1 MEEPGVNNMSEIAEN
16 KIIELTGSITVRELS
31 ERINASPIDVIKNL
45 MANGVMAN
53 INQMIDFD
61 TAAIIASEFG
71 YEATL
76 KPFDVAKEEDTSEI
90 PLWRRLIA
98 TENPSNLI
106 GRPPVVTILGHVDH
120 GKTTL
125 LDAIRQTQVA
135 EGEVGGITQHIGAYQ
150 VHHNGRTI
158 TFLDTP
164 GHAAFSAMRARGAQG
179 ADVVILVIAAD
190 DGVMPQTKEAI
201 AHARA
206 AKVPMIVALNKMDRS
221 NADPER
227 VKQQL
232 AEIGMIPD
240 EWDGDTIIVPLS
252 AIKKE
257 GLDDLLEAILL
268 VSDNLEIIANPQGS
282 VFGTV
287 IEAQIGRGRGV
298 MATLLVQ
305 NGTLEVGDVVVAGTA
320 YGRLK
325 AMFTFQG
332 QPTQK
337 ASPSTPIS
345 VMGLNE
351 VPEAGDLFEVVGSEK
366 EARELIKDRQIAAE
380 ELELSQK
387 GTVSLEQLFERFRL
401 GQTRE
406 LRLIIKA
413 DVQGSL
419 EPIISSVENLGA
431 GEIGVNILHADTGNI
446 SESDVMLASASSA
459 VIIGFNVNPD
469 SAAQRM
475 AETEKISIRTYNII
489 YRLTEDIEKA
499 LKGLLEPEEKQVVI
513 GRAQVLAVFKAS
525 RLGQVAGCRVLE
537 GELRRNGRIRVIRED
552 ADEAIFE
559 GDIASL
565 KRHQEDVRE
574 VRQGFECGVGLRGF
588 NEFVEG
594 DILEC
599 FVVELVAVI

>member
-1 MEEPGVNNMSEIAEN
+1 MSANSEN
-16 KIIELTGSITVRELS
+16 KTIELSGSITVRDLS
-31 ERINASPIDVIKNL
+31 EALKASPIEVIKNL

-61 TAAIIASEFG
+61 TASIVAAEFG
-71 YEATL
+71 YEVIL
-76 KPFDVAKEEDTSEI
+76 KSFEVDTEEEAGEI

-98 TENPSNLI
+98 REDQNTLTD
-106 GRPPVVTILGHVDH
+106 RPPVVTILGHVDH

-125 LDAIRQTQVA
+125 LDAIRLSSVA
-135 EGEVGGITQHIGAYQ
+135 EGEAGGITQHIGAYQ
-150 VHHNGRTI
+150 VSHNERTI

-179 ADVVILVIAAD
+179 ADVVVLVIAAD

-232 AEIGMIPD
+232 AEIGLVPD

-257 GLDDLLEAILL
+257 GLEDMLEAILL
-268 VSDNLEIIANPQGS
+268 VSDNLDIQANPGGE
-282 VFGTV
+282 VFGSV
-287 IEAQIGRGRGV
+287 IEAKIERGRGV
-298 MATLLVQ
+298 MTTLLVQ
-305 NGTLEVGDVVVAGTA
+305 NGTLETGDVVIAGTA
-320 YGRLK
+320 LGKIK
-325 AMFTFQG
+325 AMFNYQG
-332 QPTQK
+332 NSVDQ
-337 ASPSTPIS
+337 ALPSMPVS

-351 VPEAGDLFEVVGSEK
+351 VPEAGDFFRVVDSEK
-366 EARELIKDRQIAAE
+366 TARDIVKDRLVAAE
-380 ELELSQK
+380 EQRQAK
-387 GTVSLEQLFERFRL
+387 KQAMTLEQIFQRFQS
-401 GQTRE
+401 GETKE

-419 EPIISSVENLGA
+419 EPIISSVEELGA

-446 SESDVMLASASSA
+446 SESDVMLASASDA
-459 VIIGFNVNPD
+459 VIVGFNARPD
-469 SAAQRM
+469 SAALRM
-475 AETEKISIRTYNII
+475 AETEGISIRTYNII

-499 LKGLLEPEEKQVVI
+499 LKGLLEPVEQKVVV
-513 GRAQVLAVFKAS
+513 GRAEVLAVFKAS

-537 GELRRNGRIRVIRED
+537 GELRRNGKLQVLRGDSE
-552 ADEAIFE
+552 EPIFV
-559 GDIASL
+559 GDVASL

-588 NEFVEG
+588 NEFEVG
-594 DILEC
+594 DLLEC
-599 FVVELVAVI
+599 FVIESVAVI

>member
-1 MEEPGVNNMSEIAEN
+1 MSENGEN
-16 KIIELTGSITVRELS
+16 KNIELTGSITVRDLS
-31 ERINASPIDVIKNL
+31 EKLKASPIDVIKNL

-61 TAAIIASEFG
+61 TASIVAAEFG
-71 YEATL
+71 YEVTL
-76 KPFDVAKEEDTSEI
+76 KTFETVTEDDTSEI

-98 TENPSNLI
+98 TEDPTNLI
-106 GRPPVVTILGHVDH
+106 DRPPVVTILGHVDH

-125 LDAIRQTQVA
+125 LDAIRETHVA
-135 EGEVGGITQHIGAYQ
+135 EGEAGGITQHIGAYQ
-150 VHHNGRTI
+150 VQHQDRTI

-179 ADVVILVIAAD
+179 ADIVILVIAAD

-232 AEIGMIPD
+232 AEIGLIPD

-252 AIKKE
+252 AIQNK
-257 GLDDLLEAILL
+257 GLDDLLEAINL
-268 VSDNLEIIANPQGS
+268 VSDNLDIIANPEGE

-287 IEAQIGRGRGV
+287 IEARIERGRGV

-332 QPTQK
+332 QNTKK
-337 ASPSTPIS
+337 AEPSTPVS

-351 VPEAGDLFEVVGSEK
+351 VPDAGDLFTITASEK
-366 EARELIKDRQIAAE
+366 EAREIVRERQIAAD
-380 ELELSQK
+380 ELVYAK
-387 GTVSLEQLFERFRL
+387 KRTITLEQIFERFQS
-401 GQTRE
+401 GETRE
-406 LRLIIKA
+406 LCLIIKA

-419 EPIISSVENLGA
+419 EPIISSVEELGA

-446 SESDVMLASASSA
+446 SESDVMLASASDA
-459 VIIGFNVNPD
+459 VIVGFNVQAD
-469 SAAQRM
+469 SPAERL
-475 AETEKISIRTYNII
+475 AETEGISIRTYKII

-499 LKGLLEPEEKQVVI
+499 LKGLLEPEEREVII
-513 GRAQVLAVFKAS
+513 GRAQVLAVFRAS

-537 GELRRNGRIRVIRED
+537 GEIRRNGKIRVIRGED
-552 ADEAIFE
+552 QETFFE
-559 GDIASL
+559 GDVASL
-565 KRHQEDVRE
+565 KRHQDDVRE
-574 VRQGFECGVGLRGF
+574 VRQGFECGIGLRGF
-588 NEFVEG
+588 NDFSEG
-594 DILEC
+594 DLLEC
-599 FVVELVAVI
+599 FITEIVAVI

>member
-1 MEEPGVNNMSEIAEN
+1 MSENDEN
-16 KIIELTGSITVRELS
+16 KNIELSGSITVRDLS
-31 ERINASPIDVIKNL
+31 EKLKASPIDVIKNL

-61 TAAIIASEFG
+61 TASIVAAEFG
-71 YEATL
+71 YEVTL
-76 KPFDVAKEEDTSEI
+76 KTFETVAEDDTSEI

-98 TENPSNLI
+98 TEDPSKLI
-106 GRPPVVTILGHVDH
+106 DRPPVVTILGHVDH

-125 LDAIRQTQVA
+125 LDAIRKTHVA
-135 EGEVGGITQHIGAYQ
+135 EGEAGGITQHIGAYQ
-150 VHHNGRTI
+150 VQHQDRTI
-158 TFLDTP
+158 TFIDTP

-179 ADVVILVIAAD
+179 ADIVILVIAAD

-232 AEIGMIPD
+232 AEIGLIPD

-252 AIKKE
+252 AIQNK
-257 GLDDLLEAILL
+257 GLDDLLEAINL
-268 VSDNLEIIANPQGS
+268 VSDNLDIIANPEGE

-287 IEAQIGRGRGV
+287 IEARIERGRGV

-332 QPTQK
+332 QNTKK
-337 ASPSTPIS
+337 AEPSTPVS

-351 VPEAGDLFEVVGSEK
+351 VPEAGDLFTITASEK
-366 EARELIKDRQIAAE
+366 EAREIVRERQIAAD
-380 ELELSQK
+380 ELVYAK
-387 GTVSLEQLFERFRL
+387 KRTITLEQIFERFQS
-401 GQTRE
+401 GETRE
-406 LRLIIKA
+406 LCLIIKA

-419 EPIISSVENLGA
+419 EPIISSVEELGA

-446 SESDVMLASASSA
+446 SESDVMLASASDA
-459 VIIGFNVNPD
+459 VIVGFNVQPD
-469 SAAQRM
+469 SAAERL
-475 AETEKISIRTYNII
+475 AETEGISIRTYKII

-499 LKGLLEPEEKQVVI
+499 LKGLLEPEEREVII
-513 GRAQVLAVFKAS
+513 GRAQVLAVFRAS

-537 GELRRNGRIRVIRED
+537 GEIRRNGKIRVVRGED
-552 ADEAIFE
+552 QETFFE
-559 GDIASL
+559 GDVASL
-565 KRHQEDVRE
+565 KRHQDDVRE
-574 VRQGFECGVGLRGF
+574 VRQGFECGIGLRGF
-588 NEFVEG
+588 NDFSEG
-594 DILEC
+594 DLLEC
-599 FVVELVAVI
+599 FITEIVAVI

>member
-1 MEEPGVNNMSEIAEN
+1 MSEN
-16 KIIELTGSITVRELS
+16 NNIELTGSITVRDLS
-31 ERINASPIDVIKNL
+31 EKLNASPIDVIKNL

-61 TAAIIASEFG
+61 TASIVASEFG
-71 YEATL
+71 YEVIL
-76 KPFDVAKEEDTSEI
+76 KSYEIDEEEDTSEI

-98 TENPSNLI
+98 RENKAQLVD
-106 GRPPVVTILGHVDH
+106 RPPVVTILGHVDH

-125 LDAIRQTQVA
+125 LDAIRLTNVV
-135 EGEVGGITQHIGAYQ
+135 GDEVGGITQHIGAYQ
-150 VHHNGRTI
+150 VQHDERTI

-179 ADVVILVIAAD
+179 ADVVVLVIAAD

-206 AKVPMIVALNKMDRS
+206 AKVPMIVALNKMDRT

-232 AEIGMIPD
+232 AEIGLVPD

-257 GLDDLLEAILL
+257 GLEDLLEAILL
-268 VSDNLEIIANPQGS
+268 VSDNLEILANPKGD

-287 IEAQIGRGRGV
+287 IEAKIERGRGV

-305 NGTLEVGDVVVAGTA
+305 NGMLNVGDVVVTGTS
-320 YGRLK
+320 YGRIK
-325 AMFTFQG
+325 AMFNFKGVGVRQ
-332 QPTQK
+332 
-337 ASPSTPIS
+337 ASPSTPVS

-351 VPEAGDLFEVVGSEK
+351 VPEAGDWFKIVDSEK
-366 EARELIKDRQIAAE
+366 TARDLVKERENAE
-380 ELELSQK
+380 EEQRQAK
-387 GTVSLEQLFERFRL
+387 KQAMTLEQIFARFQS
-401 GQTRE
+401 GETKE
-406 LRLIIKA
+406 LRLIVKA

-419 EPIISSVENLGA
+419 EPIITSVEELGS

-446 SESDVMLASASSA
+446 SESDVMLAAASDG
-459 VIIGFNVNPD
+459 VIVGFNVHPD
-469 SAAQRM
+469 SPAQRM
-475 AETEKISIRTYNII
+475 AETEGISIRSYNII
-489 YRLTEDIEKA
+489 YRLLEDIEKA
-499 LKGLLEPEEKQVVI
+499 LKGLLEPEERKVI
-513 GRAQVLAVFKAS
+513 VGEAEVLAVFKAS
-525 RLGQVAGCRVLE
+525 RLGQVAGCRVLD
-537 GELRRNGRIRVIRED
+537 GELRRNGKMAVFRGES
-552 ADEAIFE
+552 EEPIFE
-559 GDIASL
+559 GDVASL

-588 NEFVEG
+588 NDFEVG
-594 DILEC
+594 DQLKC
-599 FVVELVAVI
+599 FVIETIAVI

>member
-1 MEEPGVNNMSEIAEN
+1 MSANHEN
-16 KIIELTGSITVRELS
+16 KTIELAGSITVRDLS
-31 ERINASPIDVIKNL
+31 QALKASPIDVIKNL

-53 INQMIDFD
+53 INQLIDFD
-61 TAAIIASEFG
+61 TASIVAAEFG
-71 YEATL
+71 YEVILKSLEVAT
-76 KPFDVAKEEDTSEI
+76 EEDTSEI
-90 PLWRRLIA
+90 PLWRRMIA
-98 TENPSNLI
+98 REDQATLQD
-106 GRPPVVTILGHVDH
+106 RPPVVTILGHVDH

-125 LDAIRQTQVA
+125 LDAIRLTSVA
-135 EGEVGGITQHIGAYQ
+135 AGEVGGITQHIGAYQ
-150 VHHNGRTI
+150 VTHQGRTI

-179 ADVVILVIAAD
+179 ADVVVLVIAAD

-232 AEIGMIPD
+232 AEIGLVPD

-268 VSDNLEIIANPQGS
+268 VSDNLDIQANPEGD
-282 VFGTV
+282 VFGSV
-287 IEAQIGRGRGV
+287 IEAKIERGRGV

-305 NGTLEVGDVVVAGTA
+305 NGTLETGDVVVASTA
-320 YGRLK
+320 YGKIK
-325 AMFTFQG
+325 AMFNFQG
-332 QPTQK
+332 
-337 ASPSTPIS
+337 ASVDQATPSTPVS

-351 VPEAGDLFEVVGSEK
+351 VPDAGDLFTVAESERDARDLVK
-366 EARELIKDRQIAAE
+366 ERLVAAE
-380 ELELSQK
+380 EKKQAKKQAL
-387 GTVSLEQLFERFRL
+387 TLEQIFARFQM
-401 GQTRE
+401 GEAKE

-419 EPIISSVENLGA
+419 EPIISSVEDLGA
-431 GEIGVNILHADTGNI
+431 GDIGVNILHADTGNI
-446 SESDVMLASASSA
+446 SESDVMLASASQA
-459 VIIGFNVNPD
+459 VIVGFNAHPD
-469 SAAQRM
+469 SAALRM
-475 AETEKISIRTYNII
+475 AETEGISIRTYNII

-499 LKGLLEPEEKQVVI
+499 LKGLLEPEEKKVI
-513 GRAQVLAVFKAS
+513 VGRAEVLAVFKAS

-537 GELRRNGRIRVIRED
+537 GELRRNGKIQVLRGESEEPV
-552 ADEAIFE
+552 FE

-588 NEFVEG
+588 NAFEVG
-594 DILEC
+594 DRLEC
-599 FVVELVAVI
+599 YVIETVAVL